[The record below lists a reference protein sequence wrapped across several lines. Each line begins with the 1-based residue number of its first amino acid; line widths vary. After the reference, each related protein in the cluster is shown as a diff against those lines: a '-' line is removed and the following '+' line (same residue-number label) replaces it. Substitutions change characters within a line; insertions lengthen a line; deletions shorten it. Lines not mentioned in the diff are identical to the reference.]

1 MKRIILSVL
10 LFVSM
15 PLMAQDAEK
24 GKALSGTCMA
34 CHGMDGNSIN
44 PIWPSIAGQHAKY
57 TERHLKMFK
66 SGERESAN
74 MAPMVANLSEQDMKD
89 LAAYFAT
96 QKMKLKAADP
106 EQVELGQKIYQGGI
120 KDRNVP
126 ACMACHGPTGQGNPL
141 SGYPK
146 VASQHAAYAINELKL
161 YREGRAL
168 GGKDDVNGQIMAEV
182 AKYLSDEEIQA
193 VASYMQ
199 GLQKNQ

>member
-1 MKRIILSVL
+1 MERIILFVL
-10 LFVSM
+10 LVFSL

-34 CHGMDGNSIN
+34 CHGMDGNSVN

-57 TERHLKMFK
+57 IERHLKLFK

-74 MAPMVANLSEQDMKD
+74 MAPMVAGLSEQDMKD
-89 LAAYFAT
+89 LAAFYAGQT
-96 QKMKLKAADP
+96 IKLKAADP
-106 EQVELGQKIYQGGI
+106 EQVELGRQIYQGGI

-126 ACMACHGPTGQGNPL
+126 ACLACHGPTGQGNPL

-146 VASQHAAYAINELKL
+146 VASQHAAYTVNELKL
-161 YREGRAL
+161 FRGGRTV
-168 GGKDDVNGQIMAEV
+168 GDKDDVNGKIMAEV
-182 AKYLSDEEIQA
+182 TQYLSDEEIAA

>member
-1 MKRIILSVL
+1 MKRISLFVL
-10 LFVSM
+10 LLVAM

-34 CHGMDGNSIN
+34 CHGMDGNSVN
-44 PIWPSIAGQHAKY
+44 PIWPSIAGQHAQY
-57 TERHLKMFK
+57 IERHLKLFK

-74 MAPMVANLSEQDMKD
+74 MAPMVATLSDQDMKD
-89 LAAYFAT
+89 LAAFYAGQT
-96 QKMKLKAADP
+96 MKLKAADP
-106 EQVELGQKIYQGGI
+106 EQVELGRQIYQGGI

-146 VASQHAAYAINELKL
+146 VANQHAAYAVNELKL
-161 YREGRAL
+161 FRDGRTV
-168 GGKDDVNGQIMAEV
+168 GNKDDVNGKIMAEV
-182 AKYLSDEEIQA
+182 TQYLSDEEIAA

-199 GLQKNQ
+199 GLKKNQ